1 MKHKCSLRFKICV
14 CAQSCPTLCGLM
26 DCSLQGSP
34 VHGIFQAR
42 ILEWVAIFS
51 SRGSFQPRDRTLVSL
66 VSYIGRWILY
76 HCTPWEALR
85 FKIHYAF
92 FNDLICLLKTW
103 CVKTWPK
110 KLAKGVSLLFW
121 LVTLINIQLNI
132 CHDQKLNYLISLI
145 FWKSKI

>member
-1 MKHKCSLRFKICV
+1 MLSHVQLFVAPWTVAR
-14 CAQSCPTLCGLM
+14 
-26 DCSLQGSP
+26 
-34 VHGIFQAR
+34 QAPLSVEFSR
-42 ILEWVAIFS
+42 QTGFPGNPILEWVAIFS
-51 SRGSFQPRDRTLVSL
+51 CRGSFRPRDQTLVSF
-66 VSYIGRWILY
+66 VSYIGRRLLY

-85 FKIHYAF
+85 FKIHHAF
-92 FNDLICLLKTW
+92 FNDLVCLLKTQ

-132 CHDQKLNYLISLI
+132 CHDQKLNYLISLV